1 MASITT
7 SEILTATGYF
17 SQYHVTLKE
26 IAPLFIHSGASSF
39 LQVQEME
46 QERFNELSLSVQQLV
61 NAELFTVC

>member
-1 MASITT
+1 MTSITT
-7 SEILTATGYF
+7 SEILTATGSF
-17 SQYHVTLKE
+17 LQYHVTLKE
-26 IAPLFIHSGASSF
+26 IETLFIHSGASSF